1 MLPLEDALGLTGA
14 RNTQIRN
21 NSLSS
26 NEAFKA
32 SEEESFA
39 GVPPR
44 PRANGESPVPIS
56 SKRSGSIA
64 IAALHKCP
72 AIAVFLHFPQDASCA
87 VVMNGAGDGLNRHCV
102 YSFCRVGFNRYS
114 FSSSIG
120 LSRRSVGSAYPDLA
134 QLQLVHKTVSSSE
147 FTFGA
152 SGNGASQPRGYTPNA
167 VHNAV
172 SCPCE
177 SLKCFMRTIYHLGCF
192 RGTAASCDN
201 REQPSR
207 IFTPF

>member
-21 NSLSS
+21 NSLAS

-32 SEEESFA
+32 SEEESFAGFA

-87 VVMNGAGDGLNRHCV
+87 VVMNGAGTG
-102 YSFCRVGFNRYS
+102 
-114 FSSSIG
+114 
-120 LSRRSVGSAYPDLA
+120 
-134 QLQLVHKTVSSSE
+134 
-147 FTFGA
+147 
-152 SGNGASQPRGYTPNA
+152 
-167 VHNAV
+167 
-172 SCPCE
+172 
-177 SLKCFMRTIYHLGCF
+177 
-192 RGTAASCDN
+192 
-201 REQPSR
+201 
-207 IFTPF
+207 